1 MFIPPTY
8 PTMMD
13 KLMYDM
19 KNVPEICRPII
30 SSIIQTHTGFDGNI
44 KVDNNNRTIRLHGT
58 MQMIGYQI
66 QLMCELKFDDDVD
79 IDFRMNNET
88 FMYVEVHPKKHTYE
102 KLVMNEILDK
112 YHIRH
117 DYINYVFAGLQLGQ
131 FREVAA

>member
-1 MFIPPTY
+1 
-8 PTMMD
+8 
-13 KLMYDM
+13 
-19 KNVPEICRPII
+19 
-30 SSIIQTHTGFDGNI
+30 
-44 KVDNNNRTIRLHGT
+44 
-58 MQMIGYQI
+58 MIGYQI

-112 YHIRH
+112 YRIRY
-117 DYINYVFAGLQLGQ
+117 DYIDYVFAGLQLGQ